1 MPVDNIAAYVA
12 DDDAGGADG
21 PAEEASESD
30 TERTTEKRAAGK
42 ALIAAIRSGDGLAVC
57 EAVKAINDEPY

>member
-21 PAEEASESD
+21 PAEEASEPPAEKES
-30 TERTTEKRAAGK
+30 EKRAAGK
-42 ALIAAIRSGDGLAVC
+42 ALIAAIKSGDGLAVC
-57 EAVKAINDEPY
+57 EAVKAITDEPY